1 MPPIEAYTIS
11 EQDGTHIPVETGDG
25 RTRGTGV
32 QDAAAPAQT
41 EPPADNGA
49 PAPPQ
54 ASPPQDQGLAAPGG
68 GEGETDLDEAADLT
82 PEEFAASRRRINQL
96 NGRWRAEQR
105 RREADQQQHQR
116 ELAEAN
122 AKLDVVTKLLQGAA
136 PDIGQAPPPPTGPP
150 QAEQYESHDAYVRA
164 AARYEAQQELQARD
178 QQMQVQRQQAQAQSF
193 QQQLMEREAAFKQ
206 AHPDFDDVV
215 RGGLAGR
222 VAPHV
227 QQALMLL
234 PEGPALAY
242 TLAQQQDLVQRL
254 NTLPPPLVFA
264 ELGRLMPGQLVPGS
278 NGSAPAGTLPAPL
291 DRGPELAPGLTR
303 GQAANGQTPTPPLPE
318 PMRPVGGNGSAPPPA
333 FREGMSLR
341 EYRQMRARS
350 QGR

>member
-1 MPPIEAYTIS
+1 MPIEAYTIN
-11 EQDGTHIPVETGDG
+11 EQDGTHIPVSTGDG
-25 RTRGTGV
+25 STRGTGA

-41 EPPADNGA
+41 EPPADTGA

-54 ASPPQDQGLAAPGG
+54 ASPPPDSGLAAPDA

-105 RREADQQQHQR
+105 RREADRQAAEQRLAQQQGQI
-116 ELAEAN
+116 EA
-122 AKLDVVTKLLQGAA
+122 LTRLLQGAA
-136 PDIGQAPPPPTGPP
+136 PDLPQPPAHPAGPP
-150 QAEQYESHDAYVRA
+150 QAEQFTDYDTYLTAKT
-164 AARYEAQQELQARD
+164 RYEAQQMLQERD
-178 QQMQVQRQQAQAQSF
+178 QRTQAQQQHE
-193 QQQLMEREAAFKQ
+193 QQQQQQRDLMEREAAFKAQ
-206 AHPDFDDVV
+206 HPDFDDVV
-215 RGGLAGR
+215 RTGLAGK

-278 NGSAPAGTLPAPL
+278 TGSAPAGTPPAPSN
-291 DRGPELAPGLTR
+291 
-303 GQAANGQTPTPPLPE
+303 GQAPTPPAPPLPE
-318 PMRPVGGNGSAPPPA
+318 PMRPVGGSGSASPPA
-333 FREGMSLR
+333 FREGMSLS

>member
-1 MPPIEAYTIS
+1 MAIEAYTIN
-11 EQDGTHIPVETGDG
+11 EQDGTHIPVSTGDG

-54 ASPPQDQGLAAPGG
+54 ASPPPDSGLAAPDA

-122 AKLDVVTKLLQGAA
+122 AKLDVVTKLLQGAT
-136 PDIGQAPPPPTGPP
+136 PDLPQTPAPPAGPP

-178 QQMQVQRQQAQAQSF
+178 QQMQQARQREQQQSF
-193 QQQLMEREAAFKQ
+193 QQQLLEREAAFKQ

-215 RGGLAGR
+215 RTGLAGK

-234 PEGPALAY
+234 PDGPELAY
-242 TLAQQQDLVQRL
+242 TLARQQDLVQRL

-278 NGSAPAGTLPAPL
+278 NGSAPAGTPPAP
-291 DRGPELAPGLTR
+291 T
-303 GQAANGQTPTPPLPE
+303 NGQTPAPPLPE

-333 FREGMSLR
+333 FREGMSLA

>member
-1 MPPIEAYTIS
+1 M
-11 EQDGTHIPVETGDG
+11 
-25 RTRGTGV
+25 
-32 QDAAAPAQT
+32 AAPDA
-41 EPPADNGA
+41 
-49 PAPPQ
+49 
-54 ASPPQDQGLAAPGG
+54 
-68 GEGETDLDEAADLT
+68 GEGETDLDEAAAMT

-122 AKLDVVTKLLQGAA
+122 AKLDVVTRLLQGAA
-136 PDIGQAPPPPTGPP
+136 PELPQTPTQPTGAP
-150 QAEQYESHDAYVRA
+150 QAEQFDSHDAYVRA

-178 QQMQVQRQQAQAQSF
+178 QQTQAQRQQEQIRQM

-215 RGGLAGR
+215 RSGLAGR

-242 TLAQQQDLVQRL
+242 QLAQQQDLVSRL

-264 ELGRLMPGQLVPGS
+264 ELGRLMPGSLVPGAH
-278 NGSAPAGTLPAPL
+278 GSAPAGTPPAP
-291 DRGPELAPGLTR
+291 TN
-303 GQAANGQTPTPPLPE
+303 GQAPTPPLPE

-333 FREGMSLR
+333 FREGMSLAD
-341 EYRQMRARS
+341 YRQMRARR
-350 QGR
+350 QGTR

>member
-1 MPPIEAYTIS
+1 MIEAYTIN
-11 EQDGTHIPVETGDG
+11 EQDGTHIPVRTGDASA
-25 RTRGTGV
+25 RGTGA

-41 EPPADNGA
+41 DAPADTGA

-54 ASPPQDQGLAAPGG
+54 ASPPSGEGLAAPPGTEED
-68 GEGETDLDEAADLT
+68 EGDIPETATVDYVAK
-82 PEEFAASRRRINQL
+82 RINRL
-96 NGRWRAEQR
+96 NARYRSEQR
-105 RREADQQQHQR
+105 AREADRQAAQERLAQQQGQI
-116 ELAEAN
+116 EA
-122 AKLDVVTKLLQGAA
+122 LTRMLQGAA
-136 PDIGQAPPPPTGPP
+136 PDMGLAAPAHPAGPP

-178 QQMQVQRQQAQAQSF
+178 QQAQAQRQQDQL
-193 QQQLMEREAAFKQ
+193 QQQHRALMEREAAFQQ
-206 AHPDFDDVV
+206 AHPDFHDVV
-215 RGGLAGR
+215 RQGLAGK

-242 TLAQQQDLVQRL
+242 TLAQQPDLVQRL

-278 NGSAPAGTLPAPL
+278 MGSAPAGTPPAP
-291 DRGPELAPGLTR
+291 T
-303 GQAANGQTPTPPLPE
+303 NGQTPAPPLPE
-318 PMRPVGGNGSAPPPA
+318 PMRPVGGSGSAPPPS
-333 FREGMSLR
+333 FKEGMSLA

-350 QGR
+350 QVR

>member
-1 MPPIEAYTIS
+1 MPPIEAYEIGP
-11 EQDGTHIPVETGDG
+11 EGTHIAVSTGDG
-25 RTRGTGV
+25 STRGTGV

-41 EPPADNGA
+41 EPPAVNGA

-54 ASPPQDQGLAAPGG
+54 DSPPQAQGLAAPEG

-122 AKLDVVTKLLQGAA
+122 AKLDVVTRLLQGAA
-136 PDIGQAPPPPTGPP
+136 PNLGQVPAPPTGPP
-150 QAEQYESHDAYVRA
+150 QAEQFDSHDAYVRA

-178 QQMQVQRQQAQAQSF
+178 QQTQAQRQQEQIRQQ
-193 QQQLMEREAAFKQ
+193 QQQLLEREAAFKQ

-215 RGGLAGR
+215 RTGLAGK

-227 QQALMLL
+227 QQALMML
-234 PEGPALAY
+234 PDGPALAY
-242 TLAQQQDLVQRL
+242 TLAQQQDLVSKL

-278 NGSAPAGTLPAPL
+278 NGSAPAGTPPAP
-291 DRGPELAPGLTR
+291 T
-303 GQAANGQTPTPPLPE
+303 NGQTPTPPLPE
-318 PMRPVGGNGSAPPPA
+318 PMRPVGGNGSAAPPS
-333 FREGMSLR
+333 FKEGMSLA
-341 EYRQMRARS
+341 EYRQMRARAGGA
-350 QGR
+350 GRR